1 MKDYKTASPDRYRL
15 LKGFALENRQNPT
28 LAEQVLWKHIRAEQL
43 DVKVLRQHII
53 GDYIVDFLIPDVS
66 LIIEVDGAYHTECE
80 QMQEDKQREETLDR
94 MVEEDRMEI
103 GTLKSLGFNNRH
115 IRKKYLIYLKIIHI
129 I

>member
-15 LKGFALENRQNPT
+15 LKGFALENRKNQT
-28 LAEQVLWKHIRAEQL
+28 LAEQVLWNHIRAEQL

-94 MVEEDRMEI
+94 MGYRLIRFTNEEVLYDTDNVLEI
-103 GTLKSLGFNNRH
+103 
-115 IRKKYLIYLKIIHI
+115 IIKEI
-129 I
+129 ESYE

>member
-15 LKGFALENRQNPT
+15 LKGFALENRKNQT
-28 LAEQVLWKHIRAEQL
+28 LAEQVLWNHIRAGQL
-43 DVKVLRQHII
+43 GVKVLRQHII

-94 MVEEDRMEI
+94 MGYRLIRFTNEEVLYDTDNVLETIIKEI
-103 GTLKSLGFNNRH
+103 ES
-115 IRKKYLIYLKIIHI
+115 YEQ
-129 I
+129 